1 MCVLFTFPNDMFN
14 YFSFVIT
21 FSLMADQI
29 FMFMTTAGTMAA
41 FAALLFVS
49 RGIRARSSGIT
60 SSSSSTGPSS
70 SSFDNKSRQVKKYS
84 SDGKPIYE
92 E

>member
-1 MCVLFTFPNDMFN
+1 
-14 YFSFVIT
+14 
-21 FSLMADQI
+21 MADQI

-49 RGIRARSSGIT
+49 RGIRTRSSGLA
-60 SSSSSTGPSS
+60 SSSSSS
-70 SSFDNKSRQVKKYS
+70 SSFDNKSYNDTGRKVKKYN

-92 E
+92 D